1 MKCANGVDG
10 VSAEEDGANVCT
22 PNEIASE
29 TKRPSFKADSRSQLS
44 DMQMRGRTMEVF
56 KHTKQQQNSNKI
68 KHFADSVKALLQRQH
83 STNNAVTVGG
93 QCYHMQVEQIN
104 RLFLVFTSHPL
115 MH

>member
-29 TKRPSFKADSRSQLS
+29 TKRPSFKVDSRSQLS

-56 KHTKQQQNSNKI
+56 KHTEHKNQT
-68 KHFADSVKALLQRQH
+68 LC
-83 STNNAVTVGG
+83 G
-93 QCYHMQVEQIN
+93 QCLGSVAKAAQYKQC
-104 RLFLVFTSHPL
+104 SHSRGAML
-115 MH
+115 SHASRAN